1 MISDSHTSFIPLAA
15 PDDLLAQEAA
25 AFRASQ
31 RFPQVVRAY
40 TEGLARFREAPWIV
54 NKLAA
59 YDLRMRVVAFLLYLD
74 ADSQAPPGQ
83 ESGATYGRLLEL
95 CMRRNEVSPRVLKT
109 TLTLLKLAGL
119 VQVKND
125 PDDRRRKFYHP
136 TERLADFIGLW
147 LGYAIGALEVLEPDN
162 PRAQWYRED
171 PDFVSRFFLAA
182 GHDYMSDMPLTDRL
196 PDFVSFFGGREGA
209 SAVIVSVMLAHFD
222 GTEIPSRA
230 KIGRRFGI
238 SKTQIG
244 KVIREGEERGYWTL
258 DATTAPVATS
268 HLHAQY
274 GHWISLELAFY
285 ARHMRP

>member
-1 MISDSHTSFIPLAA
+1 MTSDIHTPVIPIAERC
-15 PDDLLAQEAA
+15 DLLAQEAD

-31 RFPQVVRAY
+31 QFPQVVRAY

-74 ADSQAPPGQ
+74 ADSQETTGQ
-83 ESGATYGRLLEL
+83 EAGATYGRLLEL

-109 TLTLLKLAGL
+109 TLTLLKLTGL
-119 VQVKND
+119 VRVKED

-147 LGYAIGALEVLEPDN
+147 LGYAIGALAVLEPDK
-162 PRAQWYRED
+162 PRAQWYRDD

-182 GHDYMSDMPLTDRL
+182 GHDYMSDMPLTDRM

-222 GTEIPSRA
+222 GIEIPSRA
-230 KIGRRFGI
+230 KIGKRFGV
-238 SKTQIG
+238 SKTQVG
-244 KVIREGEERGYWTL
+244 KVIDEGEERGYWTL
-258 DATTAPVATS
+258 DAMAAPIATP